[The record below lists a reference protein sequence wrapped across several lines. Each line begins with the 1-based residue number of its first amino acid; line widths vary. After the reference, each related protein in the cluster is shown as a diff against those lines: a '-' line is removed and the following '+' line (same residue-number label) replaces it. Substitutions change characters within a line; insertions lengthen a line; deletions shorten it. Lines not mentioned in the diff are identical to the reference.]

1 MSPGSRVR
9 TPPGASRLV
18 PQKPQTAGLEPARA
32 EPSGFRVHPLNRL
45 GTSACHWPLSSVAEH
60 RSRKPGVE
68 SSILSVAFFFSPRP
82 KSAGRGHAGARTQDL
97 RLIRA
102 TLYRL
107 SYATLW
113 MIAERGR
120 ACAARCWVIPTTDS
134 RRCISTAS
142 WCSGSTSD
150 SKSDNGGSIP
160 SEVSFCGQGEV
171 AEWSKALRPGRSL
184 FGGVGSNPTLTIF
197 VEKWR
202 CRVSIPVPLAC

>member
-68 SSILSVAFFFSPRP
+68 SSILSVAFFSAETDKTPAVGIEPTTSGSGNRRASIAPRGLANH
-82 KSAGRGHAGARTQDL
+82 KRAGRGHAGARTQDL

-107 SYATLW
+107 SY
-113 MIAERGR
+113 
-120 ACAARCWVIPTTDS
+120 TTAGHK
-134 RRCISTAS
+134 T
-142 WCSGSTSD
+142 WLSGL
-150 SKSDNGGSIP
+150 
-160 SEVSFCGQGEV
+160 V
-171 AEWSKALRPGRSL
+171 A
-184 FGGVGSNPTLTIF
+184 
-197 VEKWR
+197 
-202 CRVSIPVPLAC
+202 